1 MGEKKKTIV
10 AIDDAQESVKWS
22 KNSVYNTQTTFSGTS
37 RLPRR
42 FSALSRVV
50 LRDLNHPTSSPR
62 FYKYNKEE
70 IAKVLRNPYQY
81 QKALRDAV
89 IYIYGAS
96 SHFRR
101 LIQYFTSLNDLA
113 YVLAPYRLDTATAN
127 RKSVKRNY
135 YKTLNMLSSMDI
147 KNQFANVLTVCL
159 REDVFYGTLW
169 VNSESIT
176 LQQLPSDYCAISVKE
191 SNVLNVSFD
200 FSYFTSRITE
210 LENYPEEFKRK
221 YELYIN
227 DRMNMRWQELDAPN
241 SFAIKCNN
249 DITTYAIPPFAGIL
263 RDIYD
268 LEDYRDLKMTR
279 TELENYALLV
289 MKLGINS
296 DGEWEM
302 DLDKAKEF
310 WRNLDDVMPDE
321 VGTIL
326 SPMEISK
333 IAFEKSNTGDTDT
346 LADAEENVYTAAG
359 VSSLLFNNRKAAA
372 SALLLSIKVDQ
383 ALTFGI
389 VKSIETALN
398 RFIHALSYGKYFNVT
413 FLDCSPF
420 NRKELGDAYIKACQ
434 FGLPMIS
441 YYAASQGMPQSDLDE
456 MNFLESDVLGFNE
469 RFIPLRS
476 SATQGAD
483 SGNNPGRPQS
493 DDGDLTEEGEKW
505 REEQ

>member
-1 MGEKKKTIV
+1 MDFNEKRIIMT
-10 AIDDAQESVKWS
+10 DDEKGGAALP
-22 KNSVYNTQTTFSGTS
+22 KNSVYNTKTNFNDAFS
-37 RLPRR
+37 LPKR
-42 FSALSRVV
+42 FSSLSRVV
-50 LRDLNHPTSSPR
+50 LRDLNHQTSSPR
-62 FYKYNKEE
+62 FYKYTKDD
-70 IAKVLRNPYQY
+70 IARFLRNPYQY
-81 QKALRDAV
+81 QKSIRDAV
-89 IYIYGAS
+89 TYVYGAS

-101 LIQYFTSLNDLA
+101 LIQYFTSLSDLV
-113 YVLAPYRLDTATAN
+113 YVLAPYKTDTATA
-127 RKSVKRNY
+127 RPKTTRRNF

-147 KNQFANVLTVCL
+147 KNQFAKVLTVCL

-169 VNSESIT
+169 VTSESIT
-176 LQQLPSDYCAISVKE
+176 LQQLPSDYCSIAVVE
-191 SNVLNVSFD
+191 NNVLNVSFD
-200 FSYFTSRITE
+200 FSYFNSHLSE
-210 LENYPEEFKRK
+210 LDNYPEEFRRK
-221 YELYIN
+221 YNLYISDKTN
-227 DRMNMRWQELDAPN
+227 LRWQELDAPN

-268 LEDYRDLKMTR
+268 LEDYRDLKMTK

-310 WRNLDDVMPDE
+310 WRNLDSVMPEE

-326 SPMEISK
+326 SPMEITK
-333 IAFEKSNTGDTDT
+333 IGFEKSNTGDTDT

-383 ALTFGI
+383 ALTYGI

-398 RFIHALSYGKYFNVT
+398 RFIRAQSYGKYFNVT

-420 NRKELGDAYIKACQ
+420 NRKEVGDAYIKACQ

-441 YYAASQGMPQSDLDE
+441 YYAASQGMSQSDLDG
-456 MNFLESDVLGFNE
+456 MNYLENDVLGFNE
-469 RFIPLRS
+469 RFVPLRS
-476 SATQGAD
+476 SATQSA
-483 SGNNPGRPQS
+483 SGNEPGRPQS
-493 DDGDLTEEGEKW
+493 EDGDLSEEGEKW
-505 REEQ
+505 REGQ